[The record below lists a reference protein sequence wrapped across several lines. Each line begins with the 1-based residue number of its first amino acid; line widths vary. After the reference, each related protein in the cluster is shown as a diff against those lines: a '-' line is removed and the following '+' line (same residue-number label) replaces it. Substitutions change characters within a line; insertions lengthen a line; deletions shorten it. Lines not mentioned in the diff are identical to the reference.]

1 MDVYRFETD
10 LWKCSCQWLSAE
22 LLRISAI
29 THWDSDVRLIFILF
43 LDLRAGIQQW
53 RRNHYHSALIE
64 QKPAE
69 PWSSNK
75 LSFPSV
81 WACDRYSG
89 FTISLRAQRSSSSHL
104 TLFLYSSEFFGPP
117 SSGDKRDIFLHS
129 FCFCKVQIVW
139 EHWAMSET
147 SLRTF
152 DASQVFERRRV
163 HVKHGWC

>member
-1 MDVYRFETD
+1 MYTVLKLICGNAVVSDCQQNCSALAQLHIET
-10 LWKCSCQWLSAE
+10 A
-22 LLRISAI
+22 
-29 THWDSDVRLIFILF
+29 TSDCIFILF
-43 LDLRAGIQQW
+43 LDLRAGIQKW

-139 EHWAMSET
+139 EH
-147 SLRTF
+147 
-152 DASQVFERRRV
+152 
-163 HVKHGWC
+163 